1 MQRAIDIS
9 SDKIAIYGTETT
21 IFLDRNGVDLE
32 LGKLLVELDQKE
44 ERTKILVLNGPWG
57 FTNLRVGCLALNLLK
72 TLKKGQ
78 LSLFSL
84 SKIELYQHFYRR
96 AWISRYGAIYIGQ
109 KSNVRLRDFEKN
121 KLISPVKKDQ
131 LSALSSEYEGL
142 FVDQV
147 YERDYFDEALPSLD
161 YTFEQQG
168 LSLHFK
174 GETYH
179 LPRVDFAPQ
188 EVEMLHPNYMVEP
201 NIS

>member
-1 MQRAIDIS
+1 MKISIDIS
-9 SDKIAIYGTETT
+9 SDKIRIFGLDHP
-21 IFLDRNGVDLE
+21 IFLERTGVDVE
-32 LGKLLVELDQKE
+32 LGKVLVNLDKE
-44 ERTKILVLNGPWG
+44 KNLTEILVLNGPWG

-78 LSLFSL
+78 LSFFSL
-84 SKIELYQHFYRR
+84 SKIELYQHFYRK

-109 KSNVRLRDFEKN
+109 KSNVRLRDFEAN
-121 KLISPVKKDQ
+121 KLISSVKKDQ

-179 LPRVDFAPQ
+179 LPRADFAPQ
-188 EVEMLHPNYMVEP
+188 EVEMLHPNYMIEP
-201 NIS
+201 NVN

>member
-1 MQRAIDIS
+1 MKVSIDIS
-9 SDKIAIYGTETT
+9 SDKIRIFGLDHP
-21 IFLDRNGVDLE
+21 IFLERTGVDVE
-32 LGKLLVELDQKE
+32 LGKVLVNLDKE
-44 ERTKILVLNGPWG
+44 KNLTEILVLNGPWG

-78 LSLFSL
+78 LSFFSL
-84 SKIELYQHFYRR
+84 SKIELYQHFYRK

-109 KSNVRLRDFEKN
+109 KSNVRLRDFEAN

-174 GETYH
+174 GDTYY
-179 LPRVDFAPQ
+179 LPRADFAPQ
-188 EVEMLHPNYMVEP
+188 EIEMLHPNYMIEP
-201 NIS
+201 NVN

>member
-1 MQRAIDIS
+1 MKISIDIS
-9 SDKIAIYGTETT
+9 SDKIRIFGLDHP
-21 IFLDRNGVDLE
+21 IFLERTGVDVE
-32 LGKLLVELDQKE
+32 LGKVLVNLDKE
-44 ERTKILVLNGPWG
+44 KNLTEMLVLNGPWG

-174 GETYH
+174 GETYY
-179 LPRVDFAPQ
+179 LPREDFAPQ
-188 EVEMLHPNYMVEP
+188 EVEMLHPNYMIEP
-201 NIS
+201 NVN

>member
-1 MQRAIDIS
+1 MKISIDIS
-9 SDKIAIYGTETT
+9 SDKIRIFGLDHP
-21 IFLDRNGVDLE
+21 IFLERTGVDVE
-32 LGKLLVELDQKE
+32 LGKVLVNLDKE
-44 ERTKILVLNGPWG
+44 KNLTEILVLNGPWG

-72 TLKKGQ
+72 TLKRGQ
-78 LSLFSL
+78 LFFFSL

-109 KSNVRLRDFEKN
+109 KSNVRLRDFEAN

-168 LSLHFK
+168 ISLHFK
-174 GETYH
+174 GDTYH
-179 LPRVDFAPQ
+179 LPRADFAPQ
-188 EVEMLHPNYMVEP
+188 EVEMLHPNYMIEP
-201 NIS
+201 NVN

>member
-1 MQRAIDIS
+1 MKISIDIS
-9 SDKIAIYGTETT
+9 SDKIRIFGLDHP
-21 IFLDRNGVDLE
+21 IFLERTGVDVE
-32 LGKLLVELDQKE
+32 LGKVLVNLDKE
-44 ERTKILVLNGPWG
+44 KNLTEILVLNGPWG
-57 FTNLRVGCLALNLLK
+57 FTNLRVSCLALNLLK

-78 LSLFSL
+78 LSFFSL
-84 SKIELYQHFYRR
+84 SKIELYQHCYRR

-109 KSNVRLRDFEKN
+109 KSNVRLRDFEEN

-179 LPRVDFAPQ
+179 LPREDFAPQ
-188 EVEMLHPNYMVEP
+188 EVEMLHPNYMIEP

>member
-1 MQRAIDIS
+1 MKISIDIS
-9 SDKIAIYGTETT
+9 SDRIRIFGLDHP
-21 IFLDRNGVDLE
+21 IFLERTGVDVE
-32 LGKLLVELDQKE
+32 LGKVLVNLDKE
-44 ERTKILVLNGPWG
+44 KNLTEMLVLNGPWG

-78 LSLFSL
+78 LSFFSL

-109 KSNVRLRDFEKN
+109 KSNVRLRDFEEN

-179 LPRVDFAPQ
+179 LPREDSAPQ
-188 EVEMLHPNYMVEP
+188 EVEMLHPNYMIEP
-201 NIS
+201 NVN

>member
-1 MQRAIDIS
+1 MKISIDIS
-9 SDKIAIYGTETT
+9 SDKIRIFGLEHP
-21 IFLDRNGVDLE
+21 IFLERTGVDVE
-32 LGKLLVELDQKE
+32 LGKVLVNLDKE
-44 ERTKILVLNGPWG
+44 KNLTEMLVLNGPWG

-109 KSNVRLRDFEKN
+109 KSNVRLWDFEAN
-121 KLISPVKKDQ
+121 KLISSVKKDQ

-174 GETYH
+174 GETYY
-179 LPRVDFAPQ
+179 LPREDFAPQ
-188 EVEMLHPNYMVEP
+188 EVEMLHPNYMIEP
-201 NIS
+201 NVN

>member
-1 MQRAIDIS
+1 MKISIDIS
-9 SDKIAIYGTETT
+9 SDKIRIFGLEHP
-21 IFLDRNGVDLE
+21 IFLERTGVDVE
-32 LGKLLVELDQKE
+32 LGKVLVNLDKE
-44 ERTKILVLNGPWG
+44 KNLTEMLVLNGPWG

-109 KSNVRLRDFEKN
+109 KSNVRLRDFEHN

-174 GETYH
+174 GETYY
-179 LPRVDFAPQ
+179 LPREDFAPQ
-188 EVEMLHPNYMVEP
+188 EVEMLHPNYMIEP
-201 NIS
+201 NVN

>member
-1 MQRAIDIS
+1 MKISIDIS
-9 SDKIAIYGTETT
+9 SDKIRIFGLDHP
-21 IFLDRNGVDLE
+21 IFLERTGVDVE
-32 LGKLLVELDQKE
+32 LGKVLVNLDKKKNLTE
-44 ERTKILVLNGPWG
+44 MLVLNGPWG

-131 LSALSSEYEGL
+131 LSALSSEYGGL

-188 EVEMLHPNYMVEP
+188 EVEMLHPNYMIEP
-201 NIS
+201 NVN

>member
-1 MQRAIDIS
+1 MKISIDIS
-9 SDKIAIYGTETT
+9 SDKIRIFGLDHP
-21 IFLDRNGVDLE
+21 IFLERTGVDVE
-32 LGKLLVELDQKE
+32 LGKVLVNLDKE
-44 ERTKILVLNGPWG
+44 KNLTEMLVLNGPWG

-109 KSNVRLRDFEKN
+109 KSNVRLRDFEEN

-131 LSALSSEYEGL
+131 LSALSSEYGGL

-174 GETYH
+174 GETYY
-179 LPRVDFAPQ
+179 LPREDFAPQ
-188 EVEMLHPNYMVEP
+188 EVEMLHPNYMIEP
-201 NIS
+201 NVN

>member
-1 MQRAIDIS
+1 MKISIDIS
-9 SDKIAIYGTETT
+9 SDKIRIFGLDHP
-21 IFLDRNGVDLE
+21 IFLERTGVDVE
-32 LGKLLVELDQKE
+32 LGKVLVNLDKE
-44 ERTKILVLNGPWG
+44 KNLTEILVLNGPWG

-78 LSLFSL
+78 LSFFSL

-109 KSNVRLRDFEKN
+109 KSNVRLRDFEEN
-121 KLISPVKKDQ
+121 KLISSVKKDQ
-131 LSALSSEYEGL
+131 LSTLSSEYEGL

-179 LPRVDFAPQ
+179 LSRADFAPQ
-188 EVEMLHPNYMVEP
+188 EVEMLHPNYMIEP
-201 NIS
+201 NVN

>member
-1 MQRAIDIS
+1 MKVSIDIS
-9 SDKIAIYGTETT
+9 SDKIRIFGLDHP
-21 IFLDRNGVDLE
+21 IFLERTGVDVE
-32 LGKLLVELDQKE
+32 LGKVLVNLDKE
-44 ERTKILVLNGPWG
+44 KNLTEILVLNGPWG

-109 KSNVRLRDFEKN
+109 KSNVRLRDFEEN
-121 KLISPVKKDQ
+121 KLISSVKKDQ

-147 YERDYFDEALPSLD
+147 YERDYFDEALPCLD
-161 YTFEQQG
+161 YTFEQQEI
-168 LSLHFK
+168 SLHFK
-174 GETYH
+174 GDTYY
-179 LPRVDFAPQ
+179 LPREDFAPQ
-188 EVEMLHPNYMVEP
+188 EVEMLHPNYMIEP

>member
-1 MQRAIDIS
+1 MKISIDIS
-9 SDKIAIYGTETT
+9 SDKIRIFGLDHP
-21 IFLDRNGVDLE
+21 IFLERTGVDVE
-32 LGKLLVELDQKE
+32 LGKVLVNLDKE
-44 ERTKILVLNGPWG
+44 KNLTEILVLNGPWG

-78 LSLFSL
+78 LSFFSL

-109 KSNVRLRDFEKN
+109 KSNVRLRDFEEN

-168 LSLHFK
+168 LSLYFK

-179 LPRVDFAPQ
+179 LPRADFAPQ
-188 EVEMLHPNYMVEP
+188 EVEMLHPNYMIEP
-201 NIS
+201 NVN

>member
-1 MQRAIDIS
+1 MKISIDIS
-9 SDKIAIYGTETT
+9 SDKIRIFGLDHP
-21 IFLDRNGVDLE
+21 IFLERTGVDVE
-32 LGKLLVELDQKE
+32 LGKVLVNLDKE
-44 ERTKILVLNGPWG
+44 KNLTEILVLNGPWG
-57 FTNLRVGCLALNLLK
+57 FTNQRVGCLALNLLK

-78 LSLFSL
+78 LSFFSL
-84 SKIELYQHFYRR
+84 SKIELYQHCYRI

-109 KSNVRLRDFEKN
+109 KSNVRLRDFEEN

-188 EVEMLHPNYMVEP
+188 EVEMLHPNYMIEP

>member
-1 MQRAIDIS
+1 MKISIDIS
-9 SDKIAIYGTETT
+9 SDKIRIFGLDHP
-21 IFLDRNGVDLE
+21 IFLERTGVDVE
-32 LGKLLVELDQKE
+32 LGKVLVNLDKE
-44 ERTKILVLNGPWG
+44 KNLTEILVLNGPWG

-109 KSNVRLRDFEKN
+109 KSNVRLRDFEAN
-121 KLISPVKKDQ
+121 KLISSVKKDQ

-179 LPRVDFAPQ
+179 LPRADFAPQ
-188 EVEMLHPNYMVEP
+188 EVEMLQPNYMIEP
-201 NIS
+201 NVN

>member
-1 MQRAIDIS
+1 MKISIDIS
-9 SDKIAIYGTETT
+9 SDKIRIFGLDHP
-21 IFLDRNGVDLE
+21 IFLERTGVDVE
-32 LGKLLVELDQKE
+32 LGKVLVNLDKE
-44 ERTKILVLNGPWG
+44 KNLTEILVLNGPWG

-78 LSLFSL
+78 LSFFSL
-84 SKIELYQHFYRR
+84 SKIELYQHFYRK

-109 KSNVRLRDFEKN
+109 KSNVRLRDFEAN

-174 GETYH
+174 GETYY
-179 LPRVDFAPQ
+179 LPREDFAPQ
-188 EVEMLHPNYMVEP
+188 EVEMLHPNYMIEP
-201 NIS
+201 NVN

>member
-1 MQRAIDIS
+1 MKISIDIS
-9 SDKIAIYGTETT
+9 SDKIRIFGLDHP
-21 IFLDRNGVDLE
+21 IFLERTGVDVE
-32 LGKLLVELDQKE
+32 LGKVLVNLDKE
-44 ERTKILVLNGPWG
+44 KNLTEILVLNGPWG

-72 TLKKGQ
+72 TLKKSQ

-84 SKIELYQHFYRR
+84 SKIELYQHCYRK

-109 KSNVRLRDFEKN
+109 KSNVRLRDFEEN

-131 LSALSSEYEGL
+131 LSTLSSEYEGL

-174 GETYH
+174 EETYH
-179 LPRVDFAPQ
+179 LPRADFAPQ
-188 EVEMLHPNYMVEP
+188 EVEMLQPNYMIEP
-201 NIS
+201 NVN

>member
-1 MQRAIDIS
+1 MKISIDIS
-9 SDKIAIYGTETT
+9 SDKIRIFGLDHP
-21 IFLDRNGVDLE
+21 IFLERTGVDVE
-32 LGKLLVELDQKE
+32 LGKVLVNLDKE
-44 ERTKILVLNGPWG
+44 KNLTEILVLNGPWG

-78 LSLFSL
+78 LSFFSL
-84 SKIELYQHFYRR
+84 SKIELYQHCYRK

-109 KSNVRLRDFEKN
+109 KSNVRLRDFEAN
-121 KLISPVKKDQ
+121 KLISSVKKDQ
-131 LSALSSEYEGL
+131 LSALSSEYKGL

-174 GETYH
+174 GETHH
-179 LPRVDFAPQ
+179 LPRADFAPQ
-188 EVEMLHPNYMVEP
+188 EVEMLQPNYMIEP
-201 NIS
+201 NVN

>member
-1 MQRAIDIS
+1 MKISIDIS
-9 SDKIAIYGTETT
+9 SDKIRIFGLDHP
-21 IFLDRNGVDLE
+21 IFLERTGVDVE
-32 LGKLLVELDQKE
+32 LGKVLVKLDKE
-44 ERTKILVLNGPWG
+44 KNLIEILVLNGPWG

-78 LSLFSL
+78 LFFFSL
-84 SKIELYQHFYRR
+84 SKIELYQYFYRK
-96 AWISRYGAIYIGQ
+96 AWISRYGVIYIGQ
-109 KSNVRLRDFEKN
+109 KSNVRLRDFEAN

-168 LSLHFK
+168 ISLRFK
-174 GETYH
+174 GETHH
-179 LPRVDFAPQ
+179 LPREDFAPQ
-188 EVEMLHPNYMVEP
+188 EVEMLHPNYMIEP

>member
-1 MQRAIDIS
+1 MKISIDIS
-9 SDKIAIYGTETT
+9 SDKIRIFGLDHP
-21 IFLDRNGVDLE
+21 IFLERTGVDVE
-32 LGKLLVELDQKE
+32 LGKVLVNLDKE
-44 ERTKILVLNGPWG
+44 KNLTEMLVLNGPWG

-84 SKIELYQHFYRR
+84 SKIELYQNFYRR

-131 LSALSSEYEGL
+131 LSALSSEYGGL

-174 GETYH
+174 GETYY
-179 LPRVDFAPQ
+179 LPREDFAPQ
-188 EVEMLHPNYMVEP
+188 EVEMLHPNYMIEP
-201 NIS
+201 NVN

>member
-1 MQRAIDIS
+1 MKISIDIS
-9 SDKIAIYGTETT
+9 SDKIRIFGLDHP
-21 IFLDRNGVDLE
+21 IFLERTGVDVE
-32 LGKLLVELDQKE
+32 LGKVLVNLDKE
-44 ERTKILVLNGPWG
+44 KNLTEMLVLNGPWG

-131 LSALSSEYEGL
+131 LSALSSEYGGL

-174 GETYH
+174 GETYY
-179 LPRVDFAPQ
+179 LPREDFAPQ
-188 EVEMLHPNYMVEP
+188 EVEMLHPNYMIEP
-201 NIS
+201 NVN

>member
-1 MQRAIDIS
+1 MKISIDIS
-9 SDKIAIYGTETT
+9 SDKIRIFGLDHP
-21 IFLDRNGVDLE
+21 IFLERTGVDVE
-32 LGKLLVELDQKE
+32 LGKVLVNLDKE
-44 ERTKILVLNGPWG
+44 KNLTEILVLNGPWG

-109 KSNVRLRDFEKN
+109 KSNVRPRDFEEN

-131 LSALSSEYEGL
+131 LSALSLEYEGL

-174 GETYH
+174 GEIYH
-179 LPRVDFAPQ
+179 LPREDFAPQ
-188 EVEMLHPNYMVEP
+188 EVEMLHPNYMIEP